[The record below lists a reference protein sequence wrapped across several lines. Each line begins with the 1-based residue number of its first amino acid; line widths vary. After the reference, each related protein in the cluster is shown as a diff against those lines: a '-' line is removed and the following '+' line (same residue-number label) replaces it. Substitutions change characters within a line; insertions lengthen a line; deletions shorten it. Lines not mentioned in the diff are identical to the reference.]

1 MRFLKNFVKNKVLV
15 LSVCVI
21 VVSLVYTGVQKAIDN
36 YNFNRNNELIVDEN
50 SDNTGDE
57 HGVGAG
63 GHEGDLD
70 DSDGVFGSESDVNE
84 DGSDGVAEGDGQI
97 DEEETNLELEGSS
110 EGNDE
115 KNGLEAEISG
125 VDASKGEG
133 EGALEK
139 SKIYVYI
146 TGEVNVPGVVVLNE
160 GSRIVDAINAAGG
173 TTAKADISKVNLVYV
188 LDDGMKVN
196 IPNSNDLKNN
206 PDFEYITMNSGDGG
220 NDDYYGGSSSSASGS
235 GSGASGGTGG
245 GVSGQGSSRSGSS
258 GSSKRYD
265 VVNINTASQTELET
279 LPGIGPSLALKIINY
294 RKENGK
300 FSSIE
305 QIKDVSGIGE
315 SKFEI
320 LKKYI
325 TI

>member
-1 MRFLKNFVKNKVLV
+1 MRFLRNFVKNKVLV

-21 VVSLVYTGVQKAIDN
+21 VLSLVYTVVQKTIDN
-36 YNFNRNNELIVDEN
+36 YNFKTNNELVEEEN
-50 SDNTGDE
+50 SDNAGEVLSAGD
-57 HGVGAG
+57 GKNA
-63 GHEGDLD
+63 D
-70 DSDGVFGSESDVNE
+70 DVTEE
-84 DGSDGVAEGDGQI
+84 DGQI
-97 DEEETNLELEGSS
+97 DEEETNLELEGSTEEI
-110 EGNDE
+110 EGTND
-115 KNGLEAEISG
+115 SG
-125 VDASKGEG
+125 TDT
-133 EGALEK
+133 LEK
-139 SKIYVYI
+139 EVDNSGDGELLEESKIYIYI
-146 TGEVNVPGVVVLNE
+146 TGEVNAPGVVVLNE

-206 PDFEYITMNSGDGG
+206 PNFEYITMKSGDGG
-220 NDDYYGGSSSSASGS
+220 NDDYYGDSSSLGAENKTEGSTGGKEPSQGSSESGASGS
-235 GSGASGGTGG
+235 G
-245 GVSGQGSSRSGSS
+245 
-258 GSSKRYD
+258 KRYD

-279 LPGIGPSLALKIINY
+279 LPGIGPSLALKIINH

-315 SKFEI
+315 SKFEN